1 MPKIYLII
9 QLIISINDYNL
20 FDWDLNGKFG
30 DFQVAIILVFFFLRF
45 GGNRIAFEFLR
56 RVKIRQ
62 KKIYRFRI
70 LKIIPYLGLISNVLP
85 GINLKNEMLDI
96 PRYKKKKK
104 KKKISR
110 KNPINLLIRVK

>member
-1 MPKIYLII
+1 M
-9 QLIISINDYNL
+9 
-20 FDWDLNGKFG
+20 NGKF
-30 DFQVAIILVFFFLRF
+30 FFFCYKTVFFFLRF

-96 PRYKKKKK
+96 PRYKKKRRKFPE
-104 KKKISR
+104 KI
-110 KNPINLLIRVK
+110 L

>member
-1 MPKIYLII
+1 MIIIYSIKIWMENFFFCY
-9 QLIISINDYNL
+9 
-20 FDWDLNGKFG
+20 KT
-30 DFQVAIILVFFFLRF
+30 VFFFLRF
-45 GGNRIAFEFLR
+45 GGNRIAFEFLEELKLDKR
-56 RVKIRQ
+56 DLS
-62 KKIYRFRI
+62 RI
-70 LKIIPYLGLISNVLP
+70 LKIIPYLGLIFNVLP